1 MKTIDK
7 LIKDFD
13 FKITSVSIKVDNHSR
28 NELKSNMIEI
38 LNEIQKDYNE
48 YILHV
53 SQIIKILDR
62 NKNISRGLLIDFYLE
77 CYNNLQ
83 HIEFEAFNNKIL
95 TEDISDHTLSN
106 WENHLDKSFNHDM
119 QLRVSDFI
127 FDSDGLDFTQK
138 LEIISMIRG
147 IIQKRSENL
156 TWDEDIIYEV
166 LVNLSVARSLLDET
180 NNSSYFYFLASM
192 VMDRYNTSQ
201 FYQLAR
207 DLSEELIITSYKQ
220 KIPYWGFY
228 LSFKCYSN
236 NSSVIAALF
245 YANLSLLS
253 AIDSKQL
260 VNKNFL
266 REIIWEGIKFFRNV
280 GLHQVVKKSTS
291 PYQIMSVL
299 MNIQL
304 DQ

>member
-220 KIPYWGFY
+220 KFPIGDSTYHSNVTRIIP
-228 LSFKCYSN
+228 
-236 NSSVIAALF
+236 
-245 YANLSLLS
+245 
-253 AIDSKQL
+253 Q
-260 VNKNFL
+260 
-266 REIIWEGIKFFRNV
+266 
-280 GLHQVVKKSTS
+280 
-291 PYQIMSVL
+291 
-299 MNIQL
+299 
-304 DQ
+304 